1 SEGEQTFF
9 FCGQFKGR
17 SNVHLGPD
25 VLLRSA
31 AVARSPT
38 FINLRE
44 VCGRFKL
51 PPGEYVIVP
60 STFEPHRKGSFALR
74 VFTEKEAHSRPMEED
89 VSANIQEP
97 DVGQD
102 DVDPHFRRLFLQI
115 SGNDSEIS
123 GFELQQILDRVV
135 AQ

>member
-1 SEGEQTFF
+1 IH
-9 FCGQFKGR
+9 FKGR

-74 VFTEKEAHSRPMEED
+74 VFTEKEAHMLASLP
-89 VSANIQEP
+89 VQSAPVWACP
-97 DVGQD
+97 DLTAVC
-102 DVDPHFRRLFLQI
+102 VCVT
-115 SGNDSEIS
+115 SGHVRGRS
-123 GFELQQILDRVV
+123 GACTPVNWSMKT
-135 AQ
+135 